1 VAASA
6 AEILQE
12 RYPGLKIVGVNSPPY
27 SPVLEMDPAII
38 DEIKAA
44 EPDILLVAFG
54 NPKQEKW
61 IGMHRQDLSVPVMIG
76 VGATLD
82 FIAGHRQRAPRWMQ
96 VTGLEWLFRLL
107 QEPRR
112 LWRRYVVDLVAFSI
126 FFIRQWWIMRRGFE
140 PVTLLP
146 VEDAIIV
153 NNTAILAIDGR
164 LTIENYQSF
173 YEIGQKALAVTPN
186 LVINLAQA
194 DFLDSS
200 AIGLL
205 IELSRQAR
213 ENGGELWLASAS
225 PDIERTLS
233 ILHLDKFFL
242 FSPTVEQVFQ
252 QKGIIL
258 QSQMPVAAEFEP
270 SESLEESQPNW
281 NVIKLPRRVDALTA
295 PEMID
300 NCEATLANSP
310 HLVLDLAD
318 TVFLASAG
326 LAALSRL
333 NRAARDFGGELRVAN
348 CTKDVLKVIEMVRF
362 DKILAIYPD
371 IPTAL
376 K

>member
-1 VAASA
+1 
-6 AEILQE
+6 
-12 RYPGLKIVGVNSPPY
+12 
-27 SPVLEMDPAII
+27 M
-38 DEIKAA
+38 
-44 EPDILLVAFG
+44 
-54 NPKQEKW
+54 
-61 IGMHRQDLSVPVMIG
+61 
-76 VGATLD
+76 
-82 FIAGHRQRAPRWMQ
+82 
-96 VTGLEWLFRLL
+96 
-107 QEPRR
+107 
-112 LWRRYVVDLVAFSI
+112 
-126 FFIRQWWIMRRGFE
+126 
-140 PVTLLP
+140 
-146 VEDAIIV
+146 
-153 NNTAILAIDGR
+153 
-164 LTIENYQSF
+164 
-173 YEIGQKALAVTPN
+173 
-186 LVINLAQA
+186 
-194 DFLDSS
+194 
-200 AIGLL
+200 
-205 IELSRQAR
+205 
-213 ENGGELWLASAS
+213 GGELWLASAS

-252 QKGIIL
+252 QKGIFL

-300 NCEATLANSP
+300 SCEATLANSP

>member
-1 VAASA
+1 
-6 AEILQE
+6 
-12 RYPGLKIVGVNSPPY
+12 
-27 SPVLEMDPAII
+27 
-38 DEIKAA
+38 
-44 EPDILLVAFG
+44 
-54 NPKQEKW
+54 
-61 IGMHRQDLSVPVMIG
+61 MHRQDLSVPVMIG

-82 FIAGHRQRAPRWMQ
+82 FIAGHRKRAPRWMQ

-213 ENGGELWLASAS
+213 ENGGR
-225 PDIERTLS
+225 I
-233 ILHLDKFFL
+233 
-242 FSPTVEQVFQ
+242 
-252 QKGIIL
+252 
-258 QSQMPVAAEFEP
+258 M
-270 SESLEESQPNW
+270 
-281 NVIKLPRRVDALTA
+281 
-295 PEMID
+295 
-300 NCEATLANSP
+300 
-310 HLVLDLAD
+310 
-318 TVFLASAG
+318 AG
-326 LAALSRL
+326 FCFA
-333 NRAARDFGGELRVAN
+333 G
-348 CTKDVLKVIEMVRF
+348 
-362 DKILAIYPD
+362 Y
-371 IPTAL
+371 
-376 K
+376 

>member
-1 VAASA
+1 
-6 AEILQE
+6 
-12 RYPGLKIVGVNSPPY
+12 
-27 SPVLEMDPAII
+27 
-38 DEIKAA
+38 
-44 EPDILLVAFG
+44 
-54 NPKQEKW
+54 
-61 IGMHRQDLSVPVMIG
+61 
-76 VGATLD
+76 
-82 FIAGHRQRAPRWMQ
+82 
-96 VTGLEWLFRLL
+96 
-107 QEPRR
+107 
-112 LWRRYVVDLVAFSI
+112 VD
-126 FFIRQWWIMRRGFE
+126 
-140 PVTLLP
+140 
-146 VEDAIIV
+146 
-153 NNTAILAIDGR
+153 NTAILAIDGR

-173 YEIGQKALAVTPN
+173 YEIGHKALAVTPN

-258 QSQMPVAAEFEP
+258 QTKMPVTAEFEP
-270 SESLEESQPNW
+270 LASLAESQPNW

-300 NCEATLANSP
+300 SCEATLAHSP
-310 HLVLDLAD
+310 HLVLDLTD